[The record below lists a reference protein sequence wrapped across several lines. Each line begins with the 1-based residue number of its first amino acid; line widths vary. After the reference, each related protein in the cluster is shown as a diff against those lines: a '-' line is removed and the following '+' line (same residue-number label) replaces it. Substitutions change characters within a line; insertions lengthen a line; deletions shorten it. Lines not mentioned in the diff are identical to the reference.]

1 MLNQY
6 NDILTIEEL
15 CEVLMIGRNQAYK
28 LLNSQELQGFRIGKV
43 WKIPKISVEKYILEQ
58 STTPKPHNNRKN

>member
-6 NDILTIEEL
+6 NDILTIDEL

-28 LLNSQELQGFRIGKV
+28 LLNSQELQGFRIGKI
-43 WKIPKISVEKYILEQ
+43 WKIPKIAVGDYIRRQ
-58 STTPKPHNNRKN
+58 SRLK

>member
-6 NDILTIEEL
+6 NDILTIDEL

-28 LLNSQELQGFRIGKV
+28 LLNSQELQGFRIGKI
-43 WKIPKISVEKYILEQ
+43 WKIPKIAVDDYIRRQ
-58 STTPKPHNNRKN
+58 SRLK